1 LEVVVAMLASMATCP
16 LSTLASWPCHGDVF
30 PLRIVYGDSALIA
43 IGFSGESGEVS
54 MKIAIMATGGVIA
67 RGQHLRWPRSFEQN
81 FRVTKWIVGRG

>member
-1 LEVVVAMLASMATCP
+1 
-16 LSTLASWPCHGDVF
+16 
-30 PLRIVYGDSALIA
+30 
-43 IGFSGESGEVS
+43 